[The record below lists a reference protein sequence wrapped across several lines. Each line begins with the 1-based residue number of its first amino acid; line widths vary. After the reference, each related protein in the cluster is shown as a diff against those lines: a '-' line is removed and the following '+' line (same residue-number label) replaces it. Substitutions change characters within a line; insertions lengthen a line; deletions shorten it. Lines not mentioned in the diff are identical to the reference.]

1 MAVAVEAAVLMAGVL
16 VVVAVA
22 AAVVVASF
30 ALAFLAQR
38 LLQEGIIPLMRSL
51 SHAKYYS
58 L

>member
-22 AAVVVASF
+22 AGVVVASF

-38 LLQEGIIPLMRSL
+38 LDRGRLSL
-51 SHAKYYS
+51 GRPRER
-58 L
+58 